1 MKELLYYLIFINVF
15 TFLIFGL
22 DKYRAI
28 KKMYRIKEKTLFGLS
43 LIGGSIGAYIGMN
56 TFRHK
61 TLKNSFRY
69 GIPFLIIIDILIILW
84 IIKG

>member
-1 MKELLYYLIFINVF
+1 MKEIIYYLIFINDF
-15 TFLIFGL
+15 KFLIFGI

-28 KKMYRIKEKTLFGLS
+28 KNMYRIKEKTLFGLS
-43 LIGGSIGAYIGMN
+43 LIGGSIGAYIGMK

-61 TLKNSFRY
+61 TLKNSFKY
-69 GIPFLIIIDILIILW
+69 GIPFLIIIDFLIILW